1 MLAQP
6 LLGKTV
12 LVIEDDTATRE
23 ALALFLGQE
32 GCHVL
37 RAIDGRQ
44 ALDMLRKGPRPDL
57 ILLDLMLPGMDG
69 WQFRRQQQRD
79 PYLASIPV
87 VVVSAAGDLKGQASS
102 LGAVSLMSK
111 PVELDHLLAEVRRF
125 ATQERPGVLVV
136 EDESQ
141 VRAMLGVALR
151 QHGFTVWMAGDGRE
165 AVERYQ
171 EHHEQI
177 GVVLLDVQMPNLDG
191 PWTLVALHRINPRV
205 RCCFMSGHTG
215 EYDAE
220 TLLGMGAAAV
230 FQKPFGLDEVTQA
243 LQQML
248 GGPAP

>member
-1 MLAQP
+1 MIAQP
-6 LLGKTV
+6 LLGKTI
-12 LVIEDDTATRE
+12 LVIEDDIATRE

-32 GCHVL
+32 GCQVL
-37 RAIDGRQ
+37 CAVDGRQ
-44 ALDMLRKGPRPDL
+44 ALHLLRHGPRPDL

-87 VVVSAAGDLKGQASS
+87 VVVSAAGDLKGQARA

-125 ATQERPGVLVV
+125 ATLERPGVLVV

-141 VRAMLGVALR
+141 VRAMLGVALH
-151 QHGFTVWMAGDGRE
+151 QHGFTTWLASNGRE

-171 EHHEQI
+171 QHHEQI
-177 GVVLLDVQMPNLDG
+177 GVVLLDVQMPGLDG
-191 PWTLVALHRINPRV
+191 PWTLVALHRINPQV
-205 RCCFMSGHTG
+205 RCCFMSGNTG

-220 TLLGMGAAAV
+220 MLLGMGATAV
-230 FQKPFGLDEVTQA
+230 FQKPFGLNEVTQA
-243 LQQML
+243 LQQLL
-248 GGPAP
+248 G